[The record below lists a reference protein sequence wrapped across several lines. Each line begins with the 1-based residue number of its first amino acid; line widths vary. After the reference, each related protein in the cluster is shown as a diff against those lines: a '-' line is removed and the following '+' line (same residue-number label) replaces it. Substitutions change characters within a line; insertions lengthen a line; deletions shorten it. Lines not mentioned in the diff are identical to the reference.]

1 MKGNINWSNKS
12 CNVTRKKGCE
22 QSPEGYTGERR
33 QRTQGGL
40 SVVSKLK
47 NT

>member
-1 MKGNINWSNKS
+1 MKGNINWSNN
-12 CNVTRKKGCE
+12 NVTRKKGCE
-22 QSPEGYTGERR
+22 QSPKGYTGERR